1 MKKILLCALLFLPV
15 AVIADTMCVRDSS
28 LVISL
33 DPTIVANGT
42 GSDVINSVF
51 WGNFPYGHIYG
62 EATCLSAEE
71 GLGRISGLGSFYG
84 VGEYEKTLITA
95 KKGLSGLD
103 ANGNERKYCWCRLTH
118 PVASAWVFN
127 REFTDCANDCL
138 ALYYGCRVQLG
149 VIEGKNLRSGLY
161 SSIGL

>member
-15 AVIADTMCVRDSS
+15 AVVADTMCVRDSS

-51 WGNFPYGHIYG
+51 WANFPYGHIYG

-71 GLGRISGLGSFYG
+71 GLGVL
-84 VGEYEKTLITA
+84 
-95 KKGLSGLD
+95 
-103 ANGNERKYCWCRLTH
+103 
-118 PVASAWVFN
+118 VA
-127 REFTDCANDCL
+127 
-138 ALYYGCRVQLG
+138 
-149 VIEGKNLRSGLY
+149 
-161 SSIGL
+161 